1 MDKLARFYREMTDEQ
16 KGDLRRILIG
26 GVIFILGEILS
37 HTVPFFMGYG
47 GLILFIP
54 GWGVLGAEVLWSAL
68 KNIRHGQVFDEN
80 FLMCIASIG
89 AFFTGDYGEAV
100 AVMLFFQVGELFE
113 HLAVARS
120 RRSIGELMDLC
131 PDIAHLKTE
140 AGLVDT
146 DPAEIQ
152 PGAVIAV
159 RPGERIPL
167 DGVVLSGV
175 SALDT
180 SAITGEPVP
189 RPVSAGSEAL
199 SGCINKEGLLEITV
213 SRPYEESTVSRIMDL
228 VENAAAKKAKSE
240 AFITRF
246 ARVYTPAVV
255 IGAALLAFLPPLIL
269 REPFGPWVHQAL
281 MFLVVSCPCAL
292 VISVPLSFFGGIGGA
307 SRKGIL
313 AKGSISLENLAK
325 VGVAVLDKT
334 GTLTRGE
341 FAVSEVSPV
350 GVPAGELLQKAA
362 LCEYYSSH
370 PISASLRDACA
381 LPLDPGRIGDYQ
393 EVAGQGVLAAV
404 DGKALLCGNEK
415 LLASHGISV
424 PPVGER
430 GTVVHLAEEGVY
442 RGYILIR
449 DEIKPTSK
457 AAVQGLASLGLR
469 TVMLTGDA
477 PAAAAPVAEE
487 LGIHK
492 VYAGLLP
499 QDKAALCEKIMGEA
513 AGAGKK
519 VLFCGDGIND
529 APVLMLSDVGAAM
542 GGVGSDAAIEAADL
556 VLMDDNP
563 YKLVTAVRIA
573 RKTVRIVW
581 QNIVFALAIK
591 IGILLLTALGITTS
605 MWYAVFADVGVAIL
619 AILNAMRA
627 ANVKGD

>member
-1 MDKLARFYREMTDEQ
+1 MAHGGPRVSPAAAR
-16 KGDLRRILIG
+16 LPL
-26 GVIFILGEILS
+26 LLLLL
-37 HTVPFFMGYG
+37 P
-47 GLILFIP
+47 L
-54 GWGVLGAEVLWSAL
+54 LGAAAPPC
-68 KNIRHGQVFDEN
+68 F
-80 FLMCIASIG
+80 
-89 AFFTGDYGEAV
+89 
-100 AVMLFFQVGELFE
+100 
-113 HLAVARS
+113 
-120 RRSIGELMDLC
+120 
-131 PDIAHLKTE
+131 
-140 AGLVDT
+140 
-146 DPAEIQ
+146 AEPCGRPR
-152 PGAVIAV
+152 PGA
-159 RPGERIPL
+159 
-167 DGVVLSGV
+167 
-175 SALDT
+175 
-180 SAITGEPVP
+180 
-189 RPVSAGSEAL
+189 
-199 SGCINKEGLLEITV
+199 
-213 SRPYEESTVSRIMDL
+213 
-228 VENAAAKKAKSE
+228 
-240 AFITRF
+240 
-246 ARVYTPAVV
+246 
-255 IGAALLAFLPPLIL
+255 
-269 REPFGPWVHQAL
+269 
-281 MFLVVSCPCAL
+281 
-292 VISVPLSFFGGIGGA
+292 
-307 SRKGIL
+307 
-313 AKGSISLENLAK
+313 
-325 VGVAVLDKT
+325 
-334 GTLTRGE
+334 LTRGE
-341 FAVSEVSPV
+341 FAVSEVPPV

-393 EVAGQGVLAAV
+393 EVAGQGVSAAV

-519 VLFCGDGIND
+519 VLFCGDGISD